1 MLKLYFRK
9 KLLSVKISLNQILD
23 NKRITKMKNHIFIF
37 TEDIT
42 LDGGV
47 ERVVSNMANSFSKRG

>member
-1 MLKLYFRK
+1 
-9 KLLSVKISLNQILD
+9 
-23 NKRITKMKNHIFIF
+23 MKNHIFIF